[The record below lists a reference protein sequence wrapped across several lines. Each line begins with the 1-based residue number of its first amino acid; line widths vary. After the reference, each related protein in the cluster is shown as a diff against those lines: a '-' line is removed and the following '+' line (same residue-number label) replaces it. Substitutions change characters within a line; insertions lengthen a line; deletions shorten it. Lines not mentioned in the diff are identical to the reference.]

1 MKKIFNRILESLNFS
16 GRDWTVFLLSL
27 LLAFSIWLIHNLSLK
42 YTEFLQVPVRVKCE
56 IEGHS
61 NMSSN
66 TADVVARCQTTGY
79 SVIRSSRQHSRNPL
93 VLQVDPQVL
102 HYRGGETFY
111 MTASDLQ
118 EYTHIIFGENA
129 SVEYFL
135 TDTLFFRFP
144 YEEYKKVPVSPV
156 HILRYAPQYI
166 GIGEM
171 SVEPDSVVL
180 YGEPSHLENIDRVMT
195 EAIRLNDINSN
206 IHGTV
211 RLERV
216 SGVRMS
222 SETVHYSQMVTRY
235 VEVSSV
241 VSIQKRNVPQ
251 DKELM
256 IYPSTAEVLF
266 RCIFPM
272 SDDLTGTVRFY
283 VDYNDFMKSLDG
295 KCLVRADRL
304 PPEIISY
311 EIRPKVFDC
320 VVNEKL

>member
-1 MKKIFNRILESLNFS
+1 MKKVFEKILASLNIN
-16 GRDWTVFLLSL
+16 GRDLPVFLLSL

-42 YTEFLQVPVRVKCE
+42 YTEFLQIPVRVRCE

-79 SVIRSSRQHSRNPL
+79 GVIRSSRQHSRNPL
-93 VLQVDPQVL
+93 LLQVDPQVL
-102 HYRGGETFY
+102 HYKGGETFY
-111 MTASDLQ
+111 MTPADLQ

-129 SVEYFL
+129 TVEYFL

-144 YEEYKKVPVSPV
+144 FEKCKKVPVSPV

-166 GIGEM
+166 GIGDM
-171 SVEPDSVVL
+171 TVEPDSVVL

-206 IHGTV
+206 VHGTV

-235 VEVSSV
+235 FEVSSV

-256 IYPSTAEVLF
+256 VYPSTAEVLF
-266 RCIFPM
+266 RCVFPLP
-272 SDDLTGTVRFY
+272 DDLTGTVRFY

-295 KCLVRADRL
+295 KCLVRTDRL
-304 PPEIISY
+304 PTDIISY